1 MTAEPSHPGVTDA
14 PVTGALRRLPR
25 RLKRADQRPRLI
37 VDASFAGEHAPP
49 LFQSA
54 VGANVLG
61 GARAIRRLGSV
72 LCLTALGIPVQAIC
86 LALPGRVWVRT
97 AAFYWTGVTESLGLR
112 VRVIGTRAQPSGR
125 PVIFVANH
133 TSWLDIPVL
142 GSTLRACFIAKSEV
156 GSWPLIG
163 LVARLGRTVFISR
176 KPRTARRESEEMQRR
191 LASGDDLI
199 LFPEGT
205 SSDGSRVLPFRS
217 AFFAITEPI
226 EGAPAPIIQPVSVAY
241 DRLAGLPA
249 GRTTRPLFAWYGDM
263 DLASH
268 FWRLARHR
276 GLRVSVLLHAPIDPA
291 AFPDRKALAQAV
303 WRVVAEGASQLRQ
316 NRSAR
321 PLTATAP

>member
-1 MTAEPSHPGVTDA
+1 MTVEPSHPEVTAA
-14 PVTGALRRLPR
+14 PASGEVRRSPK
-25 RLKRADQRPRLI
+25 RLKRAERPRLM
-37 VDASFAGEHAPP
+37 VDGAFGGELAPP
-49 LFQSA
+49 LFPST
-54 VGANVLG
+54 GGNVVG
-61 GARAIRRLGSV
+61 GARAIRRLGAV
-72 LCLTALGIPVQAIC
+72 LGLTAVGIPTQAAC

-97 AAFYWTGVTESLGLR
+97 AAFYWTGVAESLGLR

-142 GSTLRACFIAKSEV
+142 GSALQACFISKSEV

-163 LVARLGRTVFISR
+163 LIARLGRTVFISR
-176 KPRTARRESEEMQRR
+176 KPHTARRESEEMRRR

-205 SSDGSRVLPFRS
+205 TSDGSRVMPFRS
-217 AFFAITEPI
+217 AFFAIAEPV

-268 FWRLARHR
+268 FWRLARYR
-276 GLRVSVLLHAPIDPA
+276 GLRVSVLLHPPIDPA

-303 WRVVAEGASQLRQ
+303 WRVVAEGASQMRQ
-316 NRSAR
+316 NRPAR
-321 PLTATAP
+321 PLTATPA